1 MKLSKNWGR
10 LVMKSKLE
18 TKSLKELCSLIIDCP
33 HSTPKWTSN
42 GKIVVRNN
50 NIRNGKIDLSSPS
63 YTNEENFKQRI
74 KRAIPQSGDI
84 IITREAPMGEVGMI
98 PDGVECCL
106 GQRMVLLRANLNICD
121 NYFLLYSLQ
130 SRFVQHQIS
139 WSEGTGTTV
148 SNLRIPHLEQLKI
161 PYINISTQ
169 KKIASILSALDDKIE
184 VNQKINENLEQQ
196 AQAIFKS
203 WFLDFEPFKDGEFV
217 NSEFGQ
223 IPKGWHY
230 KQVGE
235 LCKSISIKHKFNK
248 DKLIFLNTGD
258 VENGRFINSNLMSV
272 SDMPGQA
279 KKSICEGD
287 ILYSEIRPINKH
299 FAYVNFKANDYVVST
314 KLMVI
319 RAEKIDSRRLYHY
332 LTSNDVIK
340 ELQIEAESR
349 SGTFP
354 QIRFDNI
361 SILPILIADNET
373 ETKFIKILHS
383 FYKKI
388 DYNNVEIEKLTKI
401 RDTLLPKLM
410 NGEIDVNGK

>member
-1 MKLSKNWGR
+1 
-10 LVMKSKLE
+10 MKSEWKKYCLGD
-18 TKSLKELCSLIIDCP
+18 IIKFKNGKKRP
-33 HSTPKWTSN
+33 STN
-42 GKIVVRNN
+42 GKIPVYGGNGVLGYTDTFNN
-50 NIRNGKIDLSSPS
+50 GNC
-63 YTNEENFKQRI
+63 
-74 KRAIPQSGDI
+74 I
-84 IITREAPMGEVGMI
+84 IIGRVGAYCGSVFI
-98 PDGVECCL
+98 EKNNCWISDNAICGIATTKSDINFDYY
-106 GQRMVLLRANLNICD
+106 LLKSLNLNKRHIGTSQP
-121 NYFLLYSLQ
+121 LLTQEILNKIEIKLPSL
-130 SRFVQHQIS
+130 
-139 WSEGTGTTV
+139 E
-148 SNLRIPHLEQLKI
+148 E
-161 PYINISTQ
+161 Q
-169 KKIASILSALDDKIE
+169 KKIVSILSALDDKIE

-203 WFLDFEPFKDGEFV
+203 WFVDFEPFKDGEFV
-217 NSEFGQ
+217 NSELGQ
-223 IPKGWHY
+223 IPKGWNY

-258 VENGRFINSNLMSV
+258 IGDGKFINCNLMSV

-332 LTSNDVIK
+332 LTSKNIIK
-340 ELQIEAESR
+340 ELQMEAESR

-354 QIRFDNI
+354 QIKFDNI
-361 SILPILIADNET
+361 SRLPILIADSET

-401 RDTLLPKLM
+401 RDALLPKLM
-410 NGEIDVNGK
+410 NGEIDINGK